1 MITSS
6 AAPLPE
12 QGQIVTIR
20 QRCYVVTDIL
30 GSTLPPGLLLS
41 QVKPQ
46 HLVTLNAIED
56 DALGESLRV
65 ISGSIGVWH
74 KIGHRSGNEADSV

>member
-6 AAPLPE
+6 AAPVPE

-20 QRCYVVTDIL
+20 QRRYVVTDIL
-30 GSTLPPGLLLS
+30 GSTLPPGVLLS

-46 HLVTLNAIED
+46 HLITLNAIED
-56 DALGESLRV
+56 DALGESLQV
-65 ISGSIGVWH
+65 IWELEPGAQVSEKVG
-74 KIGHRSGNEADSV
+74 DP